1 MHEKLYAQLLRL
13 HPRRQRADF
22 GAEMAAVKKENAMY
36 RRILIRTLVVCLLLA
51 GAVVTIAAASYS
63 KGAEVYAETPEVR
76 AIALPHRLRTA
87 AEHDA
92 IMGPIW
98 PKPYVLELP
107 RLVFY
112 GAHHTSDRSDP
123 QFVDIERRWSALE
136 PTVALCEGRSRGMFI
151 GPIFT
156 RLAGKSEVQL
166 VHELARR
173 DGVRL
178 LSLEPRYDDEVA
190 ALLKRWSPEQVALY
204 FTMRVYWSEA
214 GGRADEDLA
223 LDLLRKRTNA
233 DGLRGS
239 IDTIAD
245 LDRVWQRET
254 RGTQGDWRSRANE
267 PDTGYWPEI
276 TTDSRRIRGEHM
288 ARTLLDL
295 HRKGERVFAVVGS
308 GHVVRLEWILRAAL
322 GAPPAKDQPRG

>member
-1 MHEKLYAQLLRL
+1 M
-13 HPRRQRADF
+13 F
-22 GAEMAAVKKENAMY
+22 
-36 RRILIRTLVVCLLLA
+36 RRILIRTLVVCLVLA
-51 GAVVTIAAASYS
+51 AAVVTIAATSYS
-63 KGAEVYAETPEVR
+63 KGAEVYVETPEVR
-76 AIALPHRLRTA
+76 AIVLPHRLRTS

-98 PKPYVLELP
+98 PKPYVLEFP

-112 GAHHTSDRSDP
+112 GAHHTNDRNDP
-123 QFVDIERRWSALE
+123 QFVAIERQWNAFE

-151 GPIFT
+151 GPIFS
-156 RLAGKSEVQL
+156 RLGGKSEVQL

-178 LSLEPRYDDEVA
+178 LSLEPRYEDEVA
-190 ALLKRWSPEQVALY
+190 ALLKEWTPEQVALY

-214 GGRADEDLA
+214 GGHADEDLA
-223 LDLLRKRTNA
+223 VDLLKKRTDVA
-233 DGLRGS
+233 GLRGS
-239 IDTIAD
+239 IATLAD

-254 RGTQGDWRSRANE
+254 RGALGDWRTRKDE
-267 PDTGYWPEI
+267 PDAAFWPEI
-276 TTDSRRIRGEHM
+276 SVDSRRVRGEHM

-322 GAPPAKDQPRG
+322 GAPPAKDQPV